1 MSHPSRLLREMRAIH
16 LPYVAL
22 GLSFTNPVWQGYW
35 AGRWPAKAPPLR
47 PINPAE
53 KCSALIGLGD
63 FWCHRDHARA
73 LVELKDR
80 SRSALIHLVHDL
92 IAAYSPQWTHPHY
105 GREFLDQFSSM
116 APNVDQWLVTSRYV
130 ANQLSDYL
138 GRRALPARPIEII
151 SMGWP
156 QAVSHNANDLLG
168 DDAILQ
174 KHDLKRGRYLLHVGT
189 VEPRKNL
196 GALFDALTNLL
207 SVTEGE
213 GLRCVLVGRDGW
225 RSDAV
230 RQRLKSDARLRDK
243 VKWLK
248 DANDTELTALYRGAR
263 FTVVP
268 SFDEGWGLAV
278 QESLAHGTP
287 CIASPVG
294 GILEAGLGLVE
305 YVRCDNVNELTAAI
319 RRYATDYEVLERA
332 RERIRRRLAGP
343 PRLPSWHDTAQTIAR
358 LSGLTLTA

>member
-1 MSHPSRLLREMRAIH
+1 MDTPTRPSSWISSQAWLTL
-16 LPYVAL
+16 
-22 GLSFTNPVWQGYW
+22 TNG
-35 AGRWPAKAPPLR
+35 
-47 PINPAE
+47 
-53 KCSALIGLGD
+53 
-63 FWCHRDHARA
+63 F
-73 LVELKDR
+73 
-80 SRSALIHLVHDL
+80 
-92 IAAYSPQWTHPHY
+92 
-105 GREFLDQFSSM
+105 
-116 APNVDQWLVTSRYV
+116 TSRYV

-138 GRRALPARPIEII
+138 ARRALPARPIEII

-156 QAVSHNANDLLG
+156 QAASHNANDLLG
-168 DDAILQ
+168 DEAILQ

-248 DANDTELTALYRGAR
+248 DANDAELTALYRGAR

-332 RERIRRRLAGP
+332 RERIKRRLASP
-343 PRLPSWHDTAQTIAR
+343 PRLPSWHDAQVGACRGLHWRQKDAETIRSDRHSRAPGITR
-358 LSGLTLTA
+358 GHPQWMKSMRRRP